1 MGQTHVPRDQ
11 EGLTPRDSGLSGLER
26 SSDGGPWGPL
36 FHLLNA
42 DRGGEAGLPMMVPAL
57 GDASSPQ
64 QDATIP
70 VTSGLSRAAVG
81 QATSQPPPPAF
92 SDSACAF
99 SFAKYL
105 TN

>member
-1 MGQTHVPRDQ
+1 
-11 EGLTPRDSGLSGLER
+11 
-26 SSDGGPWGPL
+26 
-36 FHLLNA
+36 
-42 DRGGEAGLPMMVPAL
+42 MMVPAL

-70 VTSGLSRAAVG
+70 VTSGLPRAAVG
-81 QATSQPPPPAF
+81 QATAQPPPPPAF